1 MNASELTIP
10 PQSRILSA
18 AWNSAGVDE
27 ETSKSWYN
35 WYVLTIPAVSEN
47 QANRYMLPEKV
58 WVLGTRTPAL
68 GGSVRP
74 KELRSSGG
82 YGQ

>member
-10 PQSRILSA
+10 PQSRIPRC
-18 AWNSAGVDE
+18 AWNSDGVDE

-35 WYVLTIPAVSEN
+35 RHVLTIPAVSDN
-47 QANRYMLPEKV
+47 QANRYMLQEKV

-68 GGSVRP
+68 GGNVRP
-74 KELRSSGG
+74 IELRSSGG
-82 YGQ
+82 YC